1 MMMSS
6 QEQQA
11 MAWSE
16 VCKVLNEV
24 SPKWWS
30 GEGTGQELAVKAIKK
45 LASPP
50 KKTTYPTLKAMA
62 MNYSDTHSWDN
73 LDAQACLDA
82 ATEIQELREAL
93 HNTLAQCIGWQGEP
107 NEYSCTVHTAIV
119 NQARKALRSHHA

>member
-16 VCKVLNEV
+16 VCKVLDEV
-24 SPKWWS
+24 SPKWWV
-30 GEGTGQELAVKAIKK
+30 GKGTGQELAVKAIKE

-62 MNYSDTHSWDN
+62 MNYQEHVHTWDS
-73 LDAQACLDA
+73 LDSKACLDA

-93 HNTLAQCIGWQGEP
+93 INTLAHCICWQGEP
-107 NEYSCTVHTAIV
+107 NEYSCPIHTAIV
-119 NQARKALRSHHA
+119 NQARKALRG